1 MKWQR
6 TFKFFVLTLGG
17 WGFAT
22 AALAACPRVGE
33 PAVSVQ
39 VVDPGP
45 RVVTTKSIK
54 QINTMAGSHGLSKPG
69 FQVLG
74 MTEISIDSGVKVSY
88 RGQPVGQTVCVNVE
102 KVEGH
107 FGLKKH
113 FVNVPREYP
122 RESCQ
127 YNVVLRHEM
136 AHVDVNRRTVRKY
149 ADVLK
154 AEVRRAL
161 RITGSVQAASMAQGQ
176 QAQAAV
182 IQKVVDD
189 VGARF
194 SDELNA
200 LHAAI
205 DEPGSKY
212 AAAGQCRGW

>member
-1 MKWQR
+1 MKWQLIASFSVVMLA
-6 TFKFFVLTLGG
+6 T
-17 WGFAT
+17 WGISSV
-22 AALAACPRVGE
+22 ALAACPRVGE

-74 MTEISIDSGVKVSY
+74 ITEIAIDSGVKVSY
-88 RGQPVGQTVCVNVE
+88 QGQSIGQTVCVNVV

-113 FVNVPREYP
+113 FVNVPREYA
-122 RESCQ
+122 RDSCQ
-127 YNVVLRHEM
+127 YQVVMRHEM

-161 RITGSVQAASMAQGQ
+161 RLTGSVQAASMAQGQ

-182 IQKVVDD
+182 IQKIVDD

-194 SDELNA
+194 SAELDH

-205 DEPGSKY
+205 DQPGSKY